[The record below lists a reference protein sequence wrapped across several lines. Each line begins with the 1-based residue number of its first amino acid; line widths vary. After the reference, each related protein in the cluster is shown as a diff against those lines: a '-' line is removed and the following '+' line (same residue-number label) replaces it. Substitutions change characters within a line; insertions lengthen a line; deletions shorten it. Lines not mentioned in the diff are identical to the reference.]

1 MSVILGHIRE
11 LAHSCEMVGDYP
23 HYTDE
28 VWDTERLWFAQHHSA
43 ICLCGFQYR
52 RILLGLTLA
61 HTRAWDG
68 IRHVVLDSE
77 YVFLGM
83 HGAHLCPEKC
93 HLLVRECRYP

>member
-1 MSVILGHIRE
+1 
-11 LAHSCEMVGDYP
+11 MVGDYP

-93 HLLVRECRYP
+93 HLLIREYRYP